1 MKTLCQRTL
10 LLAFVLCVGQGGMAV
25 AQQESVPDAPVM
37 MMPPPGSPQLF
48 GDGAP
53 APPFGAFAIS
63 NNRIGQGP
71 GWEDSY
77 FGGTV
82 FLPWHVDPG
91 RALFFGVL
99 ANSVT
104 DEGEYVGNAG
114 VGYRWY
120 SDVSD
125 VIYGMSG
132 WYDFDDSHATG
143 YSLAGVSGEI
153 LGSVLQARAN
163 GYVLTGR
170 DSKDVARFA
179 ALEFDQNQVMVAPRA
194 LTEYAFEGADAE
206 IGGLLPFLGQYGTYG
221 YLGGYWLT
229 SEGAGTATG
238 FSARTFSSV
247 TENVSIGTQYTYD
260 NKFDS
265 NFFATVSLSFPMG
278 RPQRWFAP
286 QTIAERLA
294 SQVVRRERVATLV
307 AGRQTGDMMP
317 GQVVP
322 PDGGNGGGGGLDP
335 GPLPAD
341 CNVVVVPNATNPSR
355 VIFVDPNAVGS
366 ANLGTAQNPYT
377 TLEAARL
384 ANTSTA
390 GIDVILVKA
399 GTTQNSL
406 NGALSVTAPLELL
419 SNQTFVSTAETFA
432 IVTGNGT
439 TVLPGSA
446 VSPLINNSSNGVEA
460 SIVRLSGTGTRVFGF
475 TFDGRDSDGT
485 IRHAGID
492 LNPIVPDI
500 STEISCNIFQN
511 SPAGV
516 RLNVKTIQF
525 GANTPT
531 SPNAPDPLPQQPLT
545 TAGLVNQTLLASK
558 ITMNNFRDNNAPNPD
573 AVVLNDEIAQAAGI
587 EIRHSDDANIE
598 SLTISNN
605 QFTNNTNGIRY
616 LRAGDADINSSD
628 PLVRGILISNNTFT
642 GNADGIDINASN
654 GGLEPGGGTLML
666 PPGLQDDDEVLEI
679 DVFQNTFTANTQ
691 RAIDVRAQGAAIVD
705 IRIGDPND
713 PLSGNTITENIGSG
727 IEFRTLTDANELL
740 NGGGGGAIL
749 GSISYN
755 TIQDNQ
761 EHGIALG
768 RLDEVD
774 PDRAIPQG
782 TAPLGG
788 FVVAEGYNAGGTN
801 NPGVTDL
808 TVSNNT
814 VTGNSLDGIHIFL
827 DKDAVL
833 SNVAGQPRETR
844 IDFLQNSVSGNMNRG
859 FGIVATSNNNGNP
872 DAPGIPPTNPL
883 PFIGD
888 SGGGRG
894 IILIDQQSIVG
905 NLADGVAI
913 RSAADGRLDV
923 TVTDSLIQA
932 NRGDG
937 IEVITESI
945 ADTRLHVEDTL
956 LIDNFGRGVNVLT
969 RGNTVFNIPTVTAG
983 GTGTDST
990 SRGASNS
997 YALIELV
1004 NNYIAANDREGV
1016 LVVNTASAVQDA
1028 DADSATALDASGAV
1042 TNDATTSLLM
1052 TGNQVDA
1059 NGQAGSLG
1067 GLAIRVGSTATD
1079 FNQTFNTNGPGSAVT
1094 TASFASTDGG
1104 VLANIDGN
1112 QFSGNIHR
1120 DVYID
1125 TFVSTVDPPS
1135 PPAFIPD
1142 PKARLDIRFENNI
1155 GDSLDVSNFNGAY
1168 TNPDII
1174 KAPGNGA
1181 RVHPIFTQPLGII
1194 PFTANRVDRPTFRVT
1209 GTAADPGQGTNTFN
1223 LIFSDFDDANYE
1235 DDGERI
1241 PEPPADP
1248 GVNPIFLL
1256 P

>member
-1 MKTLCQRTL
+1 M
-10 LLAFVLCVGQGGMAV
+10 
-25 AQQESVPDAPVM
+25 
-37 MMPPPGSPQLF
+37 
-48 GDGAP
+48 
-53 APPFGAFAIS
+53 
-63 NNRIGQGP
+63 
-71 GWEDSY
+71 
-77 FGGTV
+77 
-82 FLPWHVDPG
+82 
-91 RALFFGVL
+91 FFGVL

-104 DEGEYVGNAG
+104 DEGDYVGNAG

-125 VIYGMSG
+125 VIYGLSG
-132 WYDFDDSHATG
+132 WYDFDDSHATS
-143 YSLAGVSGEI
+143 YQLAGISGEI
-153 LGSVLQARAN
+153 LGPVLQARAN

-170 DSKDVARFA
+170 NSKDVARFA
-179 ALEFDQNQVMVAPRA
+179 ALEYENNSIMVVPRA
-194 LTEYAFEGADAE
+194 ITEYAFEGADAE
-206 IGGLLPFLGQYGTYG
+206 LGGLLPFLGQYGTYG

-238 FSARTFSSV
+238 FSARTFSSI
-247 TENVSIGTQYTYD
+247 TENVSVGTQYTYD
-260 NKFDS
+260 NKFES

-278 RPQRWFAP
+278 RPQRWFSP
-286 QTIAERLA
+286 QTVPERMA
-294 SQVVRRERVATLV
+294 SQVHRRERVATFL
-307 AGRQTGDMMP
+307 AGRQTSDMMT

-322 PDGGNGGGGGLDP
+322 PDGGNGGGGLDP

-341 CNVVVVPNATNPSR
+341 CNVVVVPNATNPSK
-355 VIFVDPNAVGS
+355 VIFVNPAATGS
-366 ANLGTAQNPYT
+366 ANLGTAENPYN

-384 ANTSTA
+384 ANNSA
-390 GIDVILVKA
+390 FDVILVMA
-399 GTTQNSL
+399 SPTQNSI
-406 NGALSVTAPLELL
+406 NGALSVTAPIELL

-432 IVTGNGT
+432 VVTGSGT
-439 TVLPGSA
+439 SILPGRSLT
-446 VSPLINNSSNGVEA
+446 PLLNNSSTGVES

-475 TFDGRDSDGT
+475 TFDGRDSAGT
-485 IRHAGID
+485 PRHAGID
-492 LNPIVPDI
+492 INPIVTDI
-500 STEISCNIFQN
+500 STEIACNVFQN

-516 RLNVKTIQF
+516 RLNLRTIQF

-531 SPNAPDPLPQQPLT
+531 SPGATNPLPQQPVNQ
-545 TAGLVNQTLLASK
+545 AGLVNQTLAASS
-558 ITMNNFRDNNAPNPD
+558 ITRNIFINNTSPNPD
-573 AVVLNDEIAQAAGI
+573 AVVLNDEIAQASGI
-587 EIRHSDDANIE
+587 EIRHTDDSVIQ
-598 SLTISNN
+598 SLSITNN
-605 QFTNNTNGIRY
+605 EFTNNTNGFRY
-616 LRAGDADINSSD
+616 LRGGDADIESTD
-628 PLVRGILISNNTFT
+628 PNVRGILLADNIFT
-642 GNADGIDINASN
+642 GNGDGIDINASN
-654 GGLEPGGGTLML
+654 GGLMPGGGGLVL
-666 PPGLQDDDEVLEI
+666 PPGLQDDDEVLEF
-679 DVFQNTFTANTQ
+679 DVFRNTFTANTQ

-713 PLSGNTITENIGSG
+713 DPANPVNGNLISRNLGSG

-749 GSISYN
+749 GNISN
-755 TIQDNQ
+755 NIIEDNQ

-788 FVVAEGYNAGGTN
+788 FVVAEGYNAGGTDN
-801 NPGVTDL
+801 AGVPDL
-808 TVSNNT
+808 VVNNNT
-814 VTGNSLDGIHIFL
+814 ITGNFLDGVHIYL
-827 DKDAVL
+827 DKDAVF

-844 IDFLQNSVSGNMNRG
+844 IDFIQNSVSGNMNRG
-859 FGIVATSNNNGNP
+859 FGIAATSNNSGNP
-872 DAPGIPPTNPL
+872 DAPGITPTNPL

-894 IILIDQQSIVG
+894 VIRIDQQSIIG
-905 NLADGVAI
+905 NLADGIAMRAGI
-913 RSAADGRLDV
+913 DGRLDV

-937 IEVITESI
+937 IEVITEGI
-945 ADTRLHVEDTL
+945 ADSRLRVEDTL
-956 LIDNFGRGVNVLT
+956 IIDNFGRGVNVLT
-969 RGNTVFNIPTVTAG
+969 RGNTTFTQPTVVAG
-983 GTGTDST
+983 GANGTEST
-990 SRGASNS
+990 TNGASNS

-1028 DADSATALDASGAV
+1028 DADSATALDATGSV
-1042 TNDATTSLLM
+1042 INDATTSLLM

-1079 FNQTFNTNGPGSAVT
+1079 FNGLFNTNGPGSPVT

-1104 VLANIDGN
+1104 VLANIDN
-1112 QFSGNIHR
+1112 NRFSGNIHR

-1125 TFVSTVDPPS
+1125 SFVSTVDPPS
-1135 PPAFIPD
+1135 PPQFIPD
-1142 PKARLDIRFENNI
+1142 PKARLDIRFENNV
-1155 GDSLDVSNFNGAY
+1155 GDALDVANFNGAY

-1174 KAPGNGA
+1174 KNGNNNP
-1181 RVHPIFTQPLGII
+1181 RNHPIFVQPLGITPI
-1194 PFTANRVDRPTFRVT
+1194 ANAPFLSRPTFRVT

-1223 LIFSDFDDANYE
+1223 LIYSDFDDAFYE
-1235 DDGERI
+1235 DDGERV

-1248 GVNPIFLL
+1248 GVNPAFLL